1 MNDEEGVLNTSP
13 PKDEDRTYKEF
24 DNVKDIVIRFLKDLP
39 ETRNSDILLY
49 YEILKETFLE
59 TDLLSK
65 HWGKDTTTKEVFL
78 DTLWEL
84 INLAPDKSTMV
95 RVRRLIQNGDCVFEP
110 TDPDVRKK
118 RKIRSEDISEWATDS
133 DS

>member
-1 MNDEEGVLNTSP
+1 MGLNTPP

-24 DNVKDIVIRFLKDLP
+24 DNVKDIVVRFLRDSP

-49 YEILKETFLE
+49 YEILKETFLK
-59 TDLLSK
+59 TDL
-65 HWGKDTTTKEVFL
+65 KDNIPNSEHRFL
-78 DTLWEL
+78 ETLWEL
-84 INLAPDKSTMV
+84 INMAPDKSTMV
-95 RVRRLIQNGDCVFEP
+95 RVRRHIQNEDCVFQP

-118 RKIRSEDISEWATDS
+118 RQIRSDDISEWATDT

>member
-1 MNDEEGVLNTSP
+1 MGLNTSP

-24 DNVKDIVIRFLKDLP
+24 DNVKDIVVRFLRDSP

-49 YEILKETFLE
+49 YEILKENFLK
-59 TDLLSK
+59 TDL
-65 HWGKDTTTKEVFL
+65 KDSIPKAVFL

-84 INLAPDKSTMV
+84 INMAPDKSTIV
-95 RVRRLIQNGDCVFEP
+95 RVRRHIQNEDCVFQP

-118 RKIRSEDISEWATDS
+118 RQIRSDDISEWATDT

>member
-1 MNDEEGVLNTSP
+1 MGLNTSP

-24 DNVKDIVIRFLKDLP
+24 DNVKDIVVRFLRDLP

-49 YEILKETFLE
+49 YEILKETFLK
-59 TDLLSK
+59 TDL
-65 HWGKDTTTKEVFL
+65 KDNIPNSEHRFL

-84 INLAPDKSTMV
+84 INMAPDKSTMV
-95 RVRRLIQNGDCVFEP
+95 RVRRLIQNEDCVFQP

-118 RKIRSEDISEWATDS
+118 RQIRSDDISEWATDT

>member
-1 MNDEEGVLNTSP
+1 MGLNTSP

-24 DNVKDIVIRFLKDLP
+24 DNVKDIVVRFLRDSP

-49 YEILKETFLE
+49 YTILKETFLT
-59 TDLLSK
+59 TDL
-65 HWGKDTTTKEVFL
+65 KDSIPRIVFL

-84 INLAPDKSTMV
+84 INLAPDKSTIV
-95 RVRRLIQNGDCVFEP
+95 RVRRHIQNEDCVFQP

-118 RKIRSEDISEWATDS
+118 RQIRSDDISEWATDT